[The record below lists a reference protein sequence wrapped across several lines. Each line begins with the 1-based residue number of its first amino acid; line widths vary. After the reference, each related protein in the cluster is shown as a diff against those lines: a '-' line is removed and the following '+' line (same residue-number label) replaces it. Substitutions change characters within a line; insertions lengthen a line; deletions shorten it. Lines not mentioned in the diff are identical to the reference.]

1 MHDGG
6 GDHHALELGAPP
18 PRRPDGGDV
27 PHAAGKD
34 LQVLIRSLSLARSA
48 GLRAPSP
55 WYEVRVSVEFT
66 VGIPTHNR
74 RETVLMALASSLEQ
88 TRPPTRVLVVAD
100 GCTDGTQEAVRAL
113 GDDRVEVL
121 DRPKGFGAGYEHR
134 NEVLE
139 LADGGIVAWLAD
151 DDLWLPDH
159 LERAGELFD
168 ADAAEIVNSMS
179 CLVREDGTLE
189 PFGVHWRAPT
199 YRDRFLGVENRTP
212 SSAVSHRA
220 RAALAAGGWPTD
232 LERAGDWDLWRRMVG
247 AGAHSEMVMAPTVL
261 FFSAW
266 EREQS
271 WPRPRRPERRLPGPH
286 ARPGGARA
294 AAGGDGVR
302 LLRRRRTRRAL
313 RSSKRTNARRCGSAS
328 SPRSERSATAWPRN
342 ATVWPV
348 SWRPSSPAAWW
359 RMRRPFEPALRM
371 SRRLRGRH

>member
-1 MHDGG
+1 M
-6 GDHHALELGAPP
+6 
-18 PRRPDGGDV
+18 
-27 PHAAGKD
+27 
-34 LQVLIRSLSLARSA
+34 
-48 GLRAPSP
+48 
-55 WYEVRVSVEFT
+55 EFT

-74 RETVLMALASSLEQ
+74 RETVLLALASALEQ
-88 TRPPTRVLVVAD
+88 TRPPSRVLVVAD

-121 DRPKGFGAGYEHR
+121 DRPKGLGCRLWHR

-139 LADGGIVAWLAD
+139 LADGGVVAWLAD

-220 RAALAAGGWPTD
+220 RPALAAGGWPTD

-247 AGAHSEMVMAPTVL
+247 AGAHSEMVSAPTVL

-266 EREQS
+266 EPRAELA
-271 WPRPRRPERRLPGPH
+271 RPRRPERRLP
-286 ARPGGARA
+286 RPPAQSGGARA
-294 AAGGDGVR
+294 VASGDGAR
-302 LLRRRRTRRAL
+302 LLHRLPRGQHRARRSLRARGGMGPRANRGHSGARPPGRRA
-313 RSSKRTNARRCGSAS
+313 R
-328 SPRSERSATAWPRN
+328 PP
-342 ATVWPV
+342 WPV
-348 SWRPSSPAAWW
+348 SWRPSNPAAWW

-371 SRRLRGRH
+371 EGDCVEEVDDPQD

>member
-1 MHDGG
+1 M
-6 GDHHALELGAPP
+6 LL
-18 PRRPDGGDV
+18 
-27 PHAAGKD
+27 
-34 LQVLIRSLSLARSA
+34 
-48 GLRAPSP
+48 
-55 WYEVRVSVEFT
+55 
-66 VGIPTHNR
+66 
-74 RETVLMALASSLEQ
+74 ALASSLEQ
-88 TRPPTRVLVVAD
+88 TRPPSRVLVVAD

-121 DRPKGFGAGYEHR
+121 DRPKGLGAGYAHR

-212 SSAVSHRA
+212 SSAVSHQA

-271 WPRPRRPERRLPGPH
+271 WRDRVAQNAGFLARMRDPAELARLRGEM
-286 ARPGGARA
+286 AFACSA
-294 AAGGDGVR
+294 AAHADSTALVEAYEREGAWDRELTEVR
-302 LLRRRRTRRAL
+302 A
-313 RSSKRTNARRCGSAS
+313 
-328 SPRSERSATAWPRN
+328 ERDRLAEERDA
-342 ATVWPV
+342 WPV
-348 SWRPSSPAAWW
+348 SWRPS
-359 RMRRPFEPALRM
+359 RRARGGGCAGRS
-371 SRRLRGRH
+371 SRHCGWEDDCADEVDDPRGSIGSS

>member
-1 MHDGG
+1 M
-6 GDHHALELGAPP
+6 
-18 PRRPDGGDV
+18 
-27 PHAAGKD
+27 
-34 LQVLIRSLSLARSA
+34 
-48 GLRAPSP
+48 
-55 WYEVRVSVEFT
+55 EFT

-88 TRPPTRVLVVAD
+88 TRPPSRVLLVAD

-113 GDDRVEVL
+113 GDDRVELL
-121 DRPKGFGAGYEHR
+121 DRPKGLGAGYEHR

-139 LADGGIVAWLAD
+139 LAEGRRRLACRRRP
-151 DDLWLPDH
+151 LAARPP
-159 LERAGELFD
+159 RARGELFD

-220 RAALAAGGWPTD
+220 RPALAAGGWPTG

-271 WPRPRRPERRLPGPH
+271 WPDRVAQNAGFLARMRDPAELARLRGEM
-286 ARPGGARA
+286 AFACSA
-294 AAGGDGVR
+294 AAHAESTALVEAYEREAVWDRELTGVR
-302 LLRRRRTRRAL
+302 A
-313 RSSKRTNARRCGSAS
+313 
-328 SPRSERSATAWPRN
+328 ERDRLAEERDGFAGELEAIKSG
-342 ATVWPV
+342 
-348 SWRPSSPAAWW
+348 AWW
-359 RMRRPFEPALRM
+359 RMRRPFEPALRIG
-371 SRRLRGRH
+371 RRLRGRH